1 LRVPLKICPGRPSS
15 RGVKILII
23 DDARWQRSQLTR
35 ILSGAGHEVI
45 QAANGREGLEKLSDE
60 PTAIV
65 CDLLMPELDG
75 FGVLE
80 ELRQRGSSIPVVIA
94 SADIQKTSR
103 ARCAELGARQF
114 VSKPYTAETILHAI
128 SQALSPDEPSAC

>member
-1 LRVPLKICPGRPSS
+1 M
-15 RGVKILII
+15 KILII
-23 DDARWQRSQLTR
+23 DDARWQRSQLTK

-45 QAANGREGLEKLSDE
+45 QAANGREGIDKLGDE

-80 ELRQRGSSIPVVIA
+80 ELRQRGSRVPVVIA

-103 ARCAELGARQF
+103 ERCAELGARQF

-128 SQALSPDEPSAC
+128 SLALSPDEPSSC

>member
-1 LRVPLKICPGRPSS
+1 LRLALKIPLERPSS

-23 DDARWQRSQLTR
+23 DDARWQRSQLTK

-45 QAANGREGLEKLSDE
+45 QAANGREGIERLSDA
-60 PTAIV
+60 PSAIV

-80 ELRQRGSSIPVVIA
+80 ELRQRGSSVPVVIA